1 MQKHELNDMLEPVVE
16 GLGYELVRVIT
27 LGQVN
32 PTLQVMIDRIDGKI
46 VDVEDCAKVSRKISE
61 LLDEK
66 DPIVGE
72 YTLEVSSPGVDRPL
86 TKFSH
91 FEKFVGHNVK
101 VELSE
106 EVNARK
112 RIKGLL
118 VKTDEKK
125 TVFVQ
130 AGETVFEIPFEK
142 INKAKIILTQEDE

>member
-1 MQKHELNDMLEPVVE
+1 MQKHVLNDMLEPVVE
-16 GLGYELVRVIT
+16 ALGYELVRVIT

-32 PTLQVMIDRIDGKI
+32 PTLQVMIDRIDGKT
-46 VDVEDCAKVSRKISE
+46 VDVEDCARVSRKISE

-66 DPIVGE
+66 DPIAGE

-86 TKFSH
+86 TKFAH
-91 FEKFVGHNVK
+91 FEKVVGQNVK

-106 EVNARK
+106 EVNSRK

-118 VKTDEKK
+118 VKTDGQK

-130 AGETVFEIPFEK
+130 TDETVFEIPFEK
-142 INKAKIILTQEDE
+142 INKAKITLTQEDE